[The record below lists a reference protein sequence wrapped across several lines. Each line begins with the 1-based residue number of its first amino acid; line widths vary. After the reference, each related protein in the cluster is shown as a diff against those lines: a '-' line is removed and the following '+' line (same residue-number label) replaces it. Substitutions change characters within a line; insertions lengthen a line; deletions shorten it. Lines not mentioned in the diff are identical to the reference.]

1 MIEIDRELPP
11 SSREMGGEKYLTVAM
26 QLSSRADRRVLAHDG
41 LVGDAAPPR
50 LRESVGFAGTAFELL
65 TFLVRLRAA

>member
-26 QLSSRADRRVLAHDG
+26 QQSSRADPEFLVHGG

-50 LRESVGFAGTAFELL
+50 LRETVGYAGTAFELL
-65 TFLVRLRAA
+65 TLVARLRAA